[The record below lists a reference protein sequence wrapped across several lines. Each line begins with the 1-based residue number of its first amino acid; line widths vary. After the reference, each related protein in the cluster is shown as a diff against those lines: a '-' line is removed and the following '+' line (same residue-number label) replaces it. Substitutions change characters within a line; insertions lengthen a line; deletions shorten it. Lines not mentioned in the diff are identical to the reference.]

1 MSLVQVENIRSC
13 TCLRPVSLTCATTIS
28 KVMEHILTNHLMTH
42 AEENTS
48 SNPNQHRFR
57 RCHGGERQLTELICD
72 IAASLNQVRGDE
84 ACVLDFSKASNKV
97 NRKKL
102 LYKFTWYIVSYQLI
116 AWIDDFLTSRTQ
128 SVVIDAKESSE
139 TSLSSDVPQGS
150 VIGPAKFLFYVNDL
164 PDNSRTFIRFFA
176 DDTIAYNSA
185 CNHSTPQ

>member
-1 MSLVQVENIRSC
+1 MDHDDEI
-13 TCLRPVSLTCATTIS
+13 
-28 KVMEHILTNHLMTH
+28 
-42 AEENTS
+42 
-48 SNPNQHRFR
+48 
-57 RCHGGERQLTELICD
+57 
-72 IAASLNQVRGDE
+72 E
-84 ACVLDFSKASNKV
+84 ACLLNFNKAFGKV
-97 NRKKL
+97 NHKRL
-102 LYKFTWYIVSYQLI
+102 LYKLTSYGVSYQLI